1 LKTTTPVRWPKCTAS
16 QFAELLGVSVQT
28 VTAWIDAGMPC
39 ARGRGRGHA
48 VEITPGL
55 ALPWVVWRRE
65 PKGSQRERLAKEQAD
80 KVAIENAVKR
90 GELIFAS
97 QVAEVFS
104 TLSADL
110 ASRHDAVPGRLAS
123 ELAGINEPAV
133 VRERLLDDLRSV
145 RAAFADA
152 IEKLADVLESAEDD
166 GGDPAPAEETD
177 REPVGKR
184 KPRPAGRK
192 RRARSVAKR

>member
-1 LKTTTPVRWPKCTAS
+1 MGAAIRWPTCTAS
-16 QFAELLGVSVQT
+16 QFAALLGVTPQAVSQ
-28 VTAWIDAGMPC
+28 WIDAGMPC
-39 ARGRGRGHA
+39 KRGKGRGHVVVIDLA
-48 VEITPGL
+48 A
-55 ALPWVVWRRE
+55 ALPWVLARRE

-80 KVAIENAVKR
+80 KVALENAVKR

-104 TLSADL
+104 VLSADL

-133 VRERLLDDLRSV
+133 IRERLLDDLRSV

-152 IEKLADVLESAEDD
+152 IEKLADVLGSAEDD
-166 GGDPAPAEETD
+166 VGDPAPANEAD
-177 REPVGKR
+177 GEPVGKR
-184 KPRPAGRK
+184 KPRAAGRK
-192 RRARSVAKR
+192 RRARAVAKR